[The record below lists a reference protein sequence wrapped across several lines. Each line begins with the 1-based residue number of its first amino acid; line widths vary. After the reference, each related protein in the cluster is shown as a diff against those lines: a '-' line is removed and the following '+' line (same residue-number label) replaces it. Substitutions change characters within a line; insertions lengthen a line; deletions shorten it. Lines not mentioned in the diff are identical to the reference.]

1 MMVFI
6 TKNILDADD
15 NTIQFAPRRWI
26 VLFLIKG
33 LGPFQRLCLKYLNK
47 GIQVMLAC
55 DLCKVRGGDVCAVQF
70 AA

>member
-1 MMVFI
+1 MMIFI

-15 NTIQFAPRRWI
+15 NPIQFTPGGWI

-33 LGPFQRLCLKYLNK
+33 FGPFQRFCLKYLNK

-55 DLCKVRGGDVCAVQF
+55 DLGKVGGGDVCAAQF

>member
-15 NTIQFAPRRWI
+15 YPIQFTPGGWI

-33 LGPFQRLCLKYLNK
+33 FGPFQRFFLKYLNE
-47 GIQVMLAC
+47 GIQVML
-55 DLCKVRGGDVCAVQF
+55 VCNLVKI
-70 AA
+70 